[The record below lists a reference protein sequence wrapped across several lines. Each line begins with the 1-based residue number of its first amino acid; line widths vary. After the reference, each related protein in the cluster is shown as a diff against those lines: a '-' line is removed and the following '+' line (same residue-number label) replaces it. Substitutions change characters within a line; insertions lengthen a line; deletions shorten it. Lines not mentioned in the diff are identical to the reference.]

1 MTADLDR
8 AAVARRALS
17 LLDLTNLNDDCTE
30 ADISAL
36 CAKAKTPHGAVAAVC
51 LWPRFVAQ
59 ARHEL
64 RGSAVRVATVAN
76 FPTGNESVGAVLA
89 ETGQSVA
96 DGADEVDLVLPYR
109 AFIDGNQDE
118 AIAMVGTVRESLG
131 TDTTLK
137 VILET
142 GEFPVPDLIAIASA
156 RVIQAGADFL
166 KTSTGKVAV
175 NATEEAARIMIE
187 AIRHAGLPVG
197 FKAAGGIRTAEDA
210 AGYFAVADEIMGP
223 DWVSAETF
231 RFGASGLLND
241 LLAAI
246 EGGAATPSE
255 GY

>member
-1 MTADLDR
+1 MAADLDR
-8 AAVARRALS
+8 ETVARRALP

-30 ADISAL
+30 ADISTL
-36 CAKAKTPHGAVAAVC
+36 CAKAKTPHGPVAAVC
-51 LWPRFVAQ
+51 VWPRFVAQ

-64 RGSAVRVATVAN
+64 RGSDVRVATVAN

-89 ETGQSVA
+89 EAGQAVA

-109 AFIDGNQDE
+109 AFIDGDQE
-118 AIAMVGTVRESLG
+118 KAIAMVGAVRESLG
-131 TDTTLK
+131 ADTTLK

-142 GEFPVPDLIAIASA
+142 GEFAVPDLIAIASA

-187 AIRHAGLPVG
+187 AIRHSDLPVG
-197 FKAAGGIRTAEDA
+197 FKAAGGIRTTEDA
-210 AGYFAVADEIMGP
+210 AGYLAIADEIMGP
-223 DWVSAETF
+223 DWVSTATF

-246 EGGAATPSE
+246 EGGAAASDE